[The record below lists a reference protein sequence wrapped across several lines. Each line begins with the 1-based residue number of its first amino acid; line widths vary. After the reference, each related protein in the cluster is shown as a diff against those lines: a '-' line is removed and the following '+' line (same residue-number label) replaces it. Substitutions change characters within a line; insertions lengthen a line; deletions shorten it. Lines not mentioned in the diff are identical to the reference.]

1 MKEKTLEK
9 LRELRIG
16 ETLETKKWIYKKEK
30 SKSTCINCCF
40 RGKSKDDY
48 CFRVD
53 CYRAI
58 YTREVK

>member
-1 MKEKTLEK
+1 MKKKTLEK

-40 RGKSKDDY
+40 RKKSIDDY
-48 CFRVD
+48 CFKVN
-53 CYRAI
+53 CYKSI
-58 YTREVK
+58 YTREAK